1 MRRDIESLDIDA
13 IHIGERM
20 RPVADDFRVAALASS
35 IKDIGLQ
42 TPISVRFVDSVTID
56 GEEVSHVPVLI
67 AGRNRLEAARQLGWE
82 RIDCFIL
89 TADDIE
95 ARLWEIAENLHR
107 VGLTKEERDVHIR
120 RYAELLTEREAA
132 NLQSPQSAA
141 IESKREDGRGHRPKS
156 IARKIAEETGLSDD
170 TIRRALAD
178 KEDRERRAREAADRH
193 GEAKETAERAKI
205 EACDLLLDR
214 LSLRD
219 WTRLIELVE
228 AAGGSLRAADLRKW
242 QAPSSEAA

>member
-20 RPVADDFRVAALASS
+20 RPVADDSRVAALASS

-107 VGLTKEERDVHIR
+107 VGLTKEERDEHIR
-120 RYAELLTEREAA
+120 RYAELLKEREGVSGQTVRK
-132 NLQSPQSAA
+132 LSV
-141 IESKREDGRGHRPKS
+141 RGRKNEGHPEG
-156 IARKIAEETGLSDD
+156 IAKQIAEETGL
-170 TIRRALAD
+170 
-178 KEDRERRAREAADRH
+178 
-193 GEAKETAERAKI
+193 
-205 EACDLLLDR
+205 
-214 LSLRD
+214 
-219 WTRLIELVE
+219 
-228 AAGGSLRAADLRKW
+228 RAAFR
-242 QAPSSEAA
+242 

>member
-89 TADDIE
+89 AADDIE
-95 ARLWEIAENLHR
+95 AQLWEIAENLHR

-120 RYAELLTEREAA
+120 RYAELLTERETARA
-132 NLQSPQSAA
+132 QQHPQTAVPV
-141 IESKREDGRGHRPKS
+141 KPHGHAQPKG
-156 IARKIAEETGLSDD
+156 ITRQIAEATGLSDD

-214 LSLRD
+214 LPLRD